1 MAIRRRLVVL
11 SVYPE
16 DQAGTRLRAHQFQ
29 AHLADAG
36 VDTEYWS
43 FLSLRDSRRWFGDA
57 GPLARLMVLARG
69 VLRTLWL
76 PGLLGGADVVL
87 VLREALPIASA
98 VVERAAARRAP
109 VVWDV
114 DDAIWTDYPRLFA
127 RWMPARMRLSPVKYE
142 QIAGLATEVWAGS
155 EVLAQ
160 WCRRHAAEVHVV
172 PTVLDLATVCPS
184 SGRSGAAAWVG
195 SASTAE
201 FLETVLPALAGI
213 DPPLEVR
220 CVGAGDVEPHG
231 VAVSAQPWTQEAEE
245 QVLADARVGLYPI
258 DLDHPLGPGKAG
270 LKAVLYMAHG
280 VPSVVTPTETV
291 AGLVRDGVE
300 GFHAATP
307 EQWRDRVQRLLGD
320 DELWQ
325 RMAGAA
331 RSRAESHYS
340 LGVWGPWVQR
350 RVIELGSRAA

>member
-1 MAIRRRLVVL
+1 VAIRRRLVVL

-29 AHLADAG
+29 AHLAEAG

-43 FLSLRDSRRWFGDA
+43 FLSLRDSRRWFASTGA
-57 GPLARLMVLARG
+57 LARLVILGRG
-69 VLRTLWL
+69 ALRTLLL
-76 PGLLGGADVVL
+76 PRLLGRADVVL

-114 DDAIWTDYPRLFA
+114 DDAIWSEYPRLFA
-127 RWMPARMRLSPVKYE
+127 RWMPARLRLSPAKYE

-155 EVLAQ
+155 EMLAL
-160 WCRRHAAEVHVV
+160 WCRRRASDVHVV
-172 PTVLDLATVCPS
+172 PTVLDLATVRPS
-184 SGRSGAAAWVG
+184 SGRPHAAAWVG
-195 SASTAE
+195 SASTVQ
-201 FLETVLPALAGI
+201 FLETVLPALARM
-213 DPPLEVR
+213 DPPLHLR
-220 CVGAGDVEPHG
+220 CVGATEVEAEG
-231 VAVSAQPWTQEAEE
+231 MSVSAEPWTQEAEDE
-245 QVLADARVGLYPI
+245 ALADARVGLYPI
-258 DLDHPLGPGKAG
+258 DIDHPLGPGKAG

-300 GFHAATP
+300 GFHASTP
-307 EQWRDRVQRLLGD
+307 EQWRDCVQRLVGD

-325 RMAGAA
+325 RMAAAA

-350 RVIELGSRAA
+350 RVAALCSRAA